1 MKNNGLY
8 AGGEAFDRIFK
19 ALGDPHRIQIVELL
33 RERELSAGE
42 ILDGVDVVQS
52 TLSHHMKTL
61 SDSGVVNA
69 VRRGK
74 WTWYSLNEDV
84 LSDAVT
90 FLQEYAK
97 GTKQRKPEGS
107 AKPDREANAGSS
119 STPVRNRRNGT
130 SSPFSHRWEEKAFPP
145 REWNR
150 QEKES
155 SRTTRSR
162 QETEAIKAEQSRK
175 ETEPSRTEKG
185 RERKAASPLAAEDA
199 EGTKKKKDKKNKKGK
214 KKK

>member
-84 LSDAVT
+84 LSDASQMLSHFCRNMRRGRNIGRRRAARSLT
-90 FLQEYAK
+90 GK
-97 GTKQRKPEGS
+97 RM
-107 AKPDREANAGSS
+107 PDL
-119 STPVRNRRNGT
+119 
-130 SSPFSHRWEEKAFPP
+130 HPP
-145 REWNR
+145 
-150 QEKES
+150 
-155 SRTTRSR
+155 
-162 QETEAIKAEQSRK
+162 
-175 ETEPSRTEKG
+175 
-185 RERKAASPLAAEDA
+185 L
-199 EGTKKKKDKKNKKGK
+199 
-214 KKK
+214 